1 MHFTKGD
8 ILQGEY
14 FRMNRKWMKIGS
26 ILATLILVSSALYVY
41 SRSID
46 SKSDVFAESSQELS
60 MTRPTFLAEAAA
72 TYLEQEA
79 GISMYVNTT
88 GPLNL
93 NTAKSAMINIENVTS
108 DYVIGSL
115 SPSGFSSDDYP
126 HCFVH
131 KDGWIV
137 VYYLKINLA
146 NPGTTGWL
154 GKMVDWSDRSQIS
167 YPITSNLLYDGLYHI
182 ATQTL
187 GISITN
193 AKYYHFQYPTAT
205 KLLFAIKHAQNGQT
219 ATFNIKI
226 PDTMTI
232 HERSWSCYNGPGGS
246 YTFRIDTNTIS
257 SGSGRHY
264 GGTEITEV
272 ILGPNVFHTVSISAS
287 DSIYGNNAYV
297 CLVLLYN

>member
-1 MHFTKGD
+1 MSLTKP
-8 ILQGEY
+8 
-14 FRMNRKWMKIGS
+14 
-26 ILATLILVSSALYVY
+26 
-41 SRSID
+41 
-46 SKSDVFAESSQELS
+46 VFLS
-60 MTRPTFLAEAAA
+60 GGGAA

-79 GISMYVNTT
+79 GIAYYINTT

-93 NTAKSAMINIENVTS
+93 NTAKSAMVNIENITS

-115 SPSGFSSDDYP
+115 APSGFSSDDYP

-146 NPGTTGWL
+146 NPETTGWL
-154 GKMVDWSDRSQIS
+154 GKIIDWSDPDPVSD
-167 YPITSNLLYDGLYHI
+167 PITSNLLCDGLYYI

-205 KLLFAIKHAQNGQT
+205 KLLFAIKHVAAIAGGGSQT

-226 PDTMTI
+226 PDTFTM
-232 HERSWSCYNGPGGS
+232 HERSWSCYSTSHVS
-246 YTFRIDTNTIS
+246 YTFKIDTDTIS
-257 SGSGRHY
+257 SGSDRHY
-264 GGTEITEV
+264 GGPEITEV
-272 ILGPNVFHTVSISAS
+272 ILGPNIFHTISISTAS
-287 DSIYGNNAYV
+287 TPYSNQHAYV
-297 CLVLLYN
+297 CLMLLYH